1 MHLTVCDYVL
11 TKNYKHCNTYL
22 FPKVK
27 PPNSLEATILLR
39 KKVFIWCLE
48 SSNQK
53 IQQFQCARHYTSEL
67 SYNNSHTEFFQ
78 QLHEVGFINIH
89 FFIRL
94 FISFIILPVMK
105 LMPERLGVLPGV
117 NVTAQQVGGAVI
129 RPSCLCLSPEI
140 SGLNCRQGGFSVL
153 SSELYRVPMLPR
165 ARERNS

>member
-1 MHLTVCDYVL
+1 MHLTVCNYVL

-27 PPNSLEATILLR
+27 PPNSLEATILLK

-53 IQQFQCARHYTSEL
+53 SSSSSVPGTILVNCLIIHTLNSFNNFTKLDLSIFIFSYHYS
-67 SYNNSHTEFFQ
+67 F
-78 QLHEVGFINIH
+78 
-89 FFIRL
+89 
-94 FISFIILPVMK
+94 SFIILPVMK

-165 ARERNS
+165 ARGRNS